1 MLRTAGPTA
10 GPYGRKFFVD
20 THGWP
25 GGIEK
30 KNPGQRCALQ
40 LVTNTTKF

>member
-10 GPYGRKFFVD
+10 GPYGLKFFVD

-30 KNPGQRCALQ
+30 KSRATLRPSACN
-40 LVTNTTKF
+40 KYY